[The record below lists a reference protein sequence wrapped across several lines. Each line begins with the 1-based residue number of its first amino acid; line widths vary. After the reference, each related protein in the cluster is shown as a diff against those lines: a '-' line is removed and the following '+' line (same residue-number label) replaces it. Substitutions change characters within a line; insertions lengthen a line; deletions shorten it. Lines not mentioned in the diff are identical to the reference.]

1 MKKFVI
7 SSILIGALVIPQSI
21 RVINADTISSSLSST
36 SNSFSLSGSSNSIK
50 NNYDN
55 HVSFDT
61 TGNWIII
68 PGNDNGLASLKNCT
82 ARYNSVTIYPYVGG
96 TVTFNATLP
105 DYIYTQTDLSG
116 HKLVVSQKDSSGKMH
131 NVVIGEM
138 EAPKHS
144 QTVKIKITN
153 TSWLQS
159 NNKSSE
165 ITFALNIGPVCY
177 VNSDN
182 SSVSLSSLKSNLSSG
197 VLNTNTQ
204 SSSLVNKSSSNKIS
218 SNSVVNLSQKSS
230 SKINHSSSKTNLN
243 GLSFNSKSN
252 SSENNSLNLKSSVK
266 KSNNSSELKD
276 SANLKFNGNIPDND
290 DNQQASKGYSSKNS
304 LGKSLTES
312 SSSEL
317 KSVSKRVNQ
326 IENSSV
332 GGNIKHQNDLNA
344 QGQTE
349 SKQQNNLKTGPN
361 SDNQKLPQ
369 TGDRP
374 FNIIE
379 FLIDLFK

>member
-1 MKKFVI
+1 MKKFI
-7 SSILIGALVIPQSI
+7 INSILIGALVIPQSI

-36 SNSFSLSGSSNSIK
+36 SNSFSLSSSSNSIK

-182 SSVSLSSLKSNLSSG
+182 SSVSLSSLKSNLSSS

-266 KSNNSSELKD
+266 KSNSSSELKD
-276 SANLKFNGNIPDND
+276 SENSKFNGNIPDND

-332 GGNIKHQNDLNA
+332 GDNIKHQNDLNA
-344 QGQTE
+344 QGQTK

-379 FLIDLFK
+379 FIFDLFK

>member
-1 MKKFVI
+1 MKKFI
-7 SSILIGALVIPQSI
+7 INSILIGALVIPQSI

-55 HVSFDT
+55 QVSFDT

-82 ARYNSVTIYPYVGG
+82 ARYKSVTIYPYVGG
-96 TVTFNATLP
+96 TVTFNVTLP

-165 ITFALNIGPVCY
+165 ITFALNISPVCY

-182 SSVSLSSLKSNLSSG
+182 SSVSLSSLKSNLSSS

-218 SNSVVNLSQKSS
+218 SDSVVNLSQKSS

-252 SSENNSLNLKSSVK
+252 SSENNSLNLKSSIK
-266 KSNNSSELKD
+266 KSNSSSELKD
-276 SANLKFNGNIPDND
+276 SANSKFNGNIPDND

-304 LGKSLTES
+304 LGKSLTKS

-332 GGNIKHQNDLNA
+332 GDNIKHQNDLNA
-344 QGQTE
+344 QVQTE

-379 FLIDLFK
+379 FIFDLFK

>member
-1 MKKFVI
+1 MKKFI
-7 SSILIGALVIPQSI
+7 INSILIGALVIPQSI

-36 SNSFSLSGSSNSIK
+36 SNSFSLSSSSNSIK

-182 SSVSLSSLKSNLSSG
+182 SSVSLSSLKSNLSSS

-252 SSENNSLNLKSSVK
+252 SSENNPLNLKSSVK
-266 KSNNSSELKD
+266 KSNSSSELKD
-276 SANLKFNGNIPDND
+276 SENSKFNGNIPDND

-304 LGKSLTES
+304 LGKSLTGS

-317 KSVSKRVNQ
+317 KSFSKRVNQ

-332 GGNIKHQNDLNA
+332 GDNIKHQNDLNA

-379 FLIDLFK
+379 FIFDLFK

>member
-1 MKKFVI
+1 MKKFI
-7 SSILIGALVIPQSI
+7 INSILIGALVIPQSI
-21 RVINADTISSSLSST
+21 RVVNADTISSSLSST

-230 SKINHSSSKTNLN
+230 SKINHSSSKTNSN

-266 KSNNSSELKD
+266 KSNSSSELKD
-276 SANLKFNGNIPDND
+276 SVNSKFNGNIPDND

-332 GGNIKHQNDLNA
+332 GDNIKHQNDLNA
-344 QGQTE
+344 QGQTK

-379 FLIDLFK
+379 FIFDLFK

>member
-1 MKKFVI
+1 MKKFI
-7 SSILIGALVIPQSI
+7 INSILIGALVIPQSI
-21 RVINADTISSSLSST
+21 INADTISSSLSST

-55 HVSFDT
+55 QVSFDT

-165 ITFALNIGPVCY
+165 ITFALNINPVCY

-182 SSVSLSSLKSNLSSG
+182 SSVSLSSLKSNLSSS

-218 SNSVVNLSQKSS
+218 SDSVVNLSQKSS

-252 SSENNSLNLKSSVK
+252 SSENNSLNLKSSIK
-266 KSNNSSELKD
+266 KSNSSSELKD
-276 SANLKFNGNIPDND
+276 SANSKFNGNIPDND

-304 LGKSLTES
+304 LGKSLTKS

-332 GGNIKHQNDLNA
+332 GDNIKHQNDLNA
-344 QGQTE
+344 QVQTE

-379 FLIDLFK
+379 FIFDLFK

>member
-1 MKKFVI
+1 MKKFI
-7 SSILIGALVIPQSI
+7 INSILIGALVIPQSI

-144 QTVKIKITN
+144 QTIKIKITN

-159 NNKSSE
+159 NKSSE

-182 SSVSLSSLKSNLSSG
+182 SSVSSSSLKSNLSSG

-266 KSNNSSELKD
+266 KSNSSSELKD
-276 SANLKFNGNIPDND
+276 SANSKFNGNIPDND

-304 LGKSLTES
+304 LGKSLTGS

-326 IENSSV
+326 IESSSV
-332 GGNIKHQNDLNA
+332 GDNIKHQNDLNA

-349 SKQQNNLKTGPN
+349 SKQQNSLKTGPN

-374 FNIIE
+374 FNVFE
-379 FLIDLFK
+379 FIIDLFK